1 MTLAL
6 YVDGDADAIGGRI
19 MARLAGRDESALPD
33 LALVVPSSVS
43 LIALAA
49 SADAVLADGPADPA
63 SRPELLRRAR
73 RIVPAADRDA
83 VSALRDA
90 LK

>member
-1 MTLAL
+1 M
-6 YVDGDADAIGGRI
+6 G
-19 MARLAGRDESALPD
+19 RLAGRDESKLPD

-49 SADAVLADGPADPA
+49 SADAVLTDGSTDPA

-73 RIVPAADRDA
+73 RIVAAADR
-83 VSALRDA
+83 SALGA
-90 LK
+90 LREEL